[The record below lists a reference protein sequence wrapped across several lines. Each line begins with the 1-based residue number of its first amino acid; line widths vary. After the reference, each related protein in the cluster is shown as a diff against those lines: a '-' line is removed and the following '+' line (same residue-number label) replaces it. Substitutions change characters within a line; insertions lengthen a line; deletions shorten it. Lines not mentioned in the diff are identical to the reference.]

1 MSVPIATR
9 SLRLAAST
17 ACLHAAMEFVR
28 TGALEASLPEAR
40 IGVLDLLIE
49 EIFMNVCR
57 HAYPDGRQGVV
68 TLTYSVP
75 APGEL
80 SVEVADQGTEF
91 NPLTAAPPDLALNL
105 KSRPI
110 GGLGILLVKT
120 LAQFITYR
128 RDRDWNRLTFGI
140 SAGS

>member
-1 MSVPIATR
+1 MAANTA
-9 SLRLAAST
+9 SLR
-17 ACLHAAMEFVR
+17 AAMEFVR

-40 IGVLDLLIE
+40 IEELDLLIE
-49 EIFMNVCR
+49 EIFMNVCC
-57 HAYPDGRQGVV
+57 HAYPDGRQGIV

-75 APGEL
+75 AAGEL

-91 NPLTAAPPDLALNL
+91 NPLTAAAPDLSLNL
-105 KSRPI
+105 ESRPI

-120 LAQFITYR
+120 LAPSLTYR
-128 RDRDWNRLTFGI
+128 RDREWNRLTFVI

>member
-1 MSVPIATR
+1 MPGATR
-9 SLRLAAST
+9 SLTMAANAAS
-17 ACLHAAMEFVR
+17 LHAATEFVR

-40 IGVLDLLIE
+40 TGELDLLIE
-49 EIFMNVCR
+49 EIFMNVCC

-80 SVEVADQGTEF
+80 RVEIADQGAEF
-91 NPLTAAPPDLALNL
+91 NPLTAAPPDLTLNL
-105 KSRPI
+105 ESRPI
-110 GGLGILLVKT
+110 GGLGIFLVKT
-120 LAQFITYR
+120 LAPLMTYR
-128 RDRDWNRLTFGI
+128 RDRDWNRLTFGM

>member
-1 MSVPIATR
+1 VPGATR
-9 SLRLAAST
+9 SLTMAANT
-17 ACLHAAMEFVR
+17 ASLRAAMEFVR

-40 IGVLDLLIE
+40 IGEVDLLIE
-49 EIFMNVCR
+49 EIFMNVCC

-68 TLTYSVP
+68 ILTYSVP

-80 SVEVADQGTEF
+80 SVEVADQGAEF
-91 NPLTAAPPDLALNL
+91 NPLSAAPPDLTLDL
-105 KSRPI
+105 ESRPI
-110 GGLGILLVKT
+110 GGLGVLLVKA
-120 LAQFITYR
+120 LAPSITYR